1 MSYFILILGGLL
13 SGLAASHTGNPNYH
27 HLDRQA
33 IAPGDRHHKPKILL
47 DNAAASETWIPHVIL
62 YVDTDHV
69 ASATPA
75 YIRTSITS
83 ILVQPT
89 STTPA
94 APPAPPLPH
103 RQLDDAAADPITG
116 VTYSP
121 YNGDGTCRTAS
132 QVYADFQRLS
142 LLNVDLVR
150 IYGVDCNQVAAVV
163 PAAHSI
169 GVKLFLGI
177 FDLNDLDS
185 QVWTLVSAIEQ
196 FSEEGWGIVDTISV
210 GNELVNNGQAT
221 AGQVIGAVTA
231 ARDMLRSAGYA
242 GPVVTVDTFL
252 AVEREPG
259 LCDAGDYCAVN
270 VHPFFD
276 SATTAEGAG
285 VFVLRK
291 VMDVKEVLADPSKR
305 VVVTESGWP
314 WQGMANGAAVPGRS
328 EQKVALESIKQAWRD
343 SQWGGLYLFTA
354 FDDSWKVAEPVTF
367 YAEQFWGME

>member
-1 MSYFILILGGLL
+1 MGVTQSILFLCLL
-13 SGLAASHTGNPNYH
+13 SGLVASNTGSRHPDQI
-27 HLDRQA
+27 DRQP
-33 IAPGDRHHKPKILL
+33 ISPGGKHHEPKTLL
-47 DNAAASETWIPHVIL
+47 DNFATTQSSIPHVIL
-62 YVDTDHV
+62 NID
-69 ASATPA
+69 ASHASPA
-75 YIRTSITS
+75 IRTTTTS
-83 ILVQPT
+83 LLLLPPT
-89 STTPA
+89 STPSFA
-94 APPAPPLPH
+94 SPPPPLLPH
-103 RQLDDAAADPITG
+103 KNLDTNPLTG

-132 QVYADFQRLS
+132 QVYADFQRLAPLS
-142 LLNVDLVR
+142 VDLVR
-150 IYGVDCNQVAAVV
+150 IYGVDCDQVATVL

-177 FDLNDLDS
+177 FNLNDLEG
-185 QVWTLVSAIEQ
+185 QVWTLVSAVEDA
-196 FSEEGWGIVDTISV
+196 SPPTVGWDIVDTISV

-221 AGQVIGAVTA
+221 AQQVISALRA
-231 ARDMLRSAGYA
+231 AREMLRSAGYL

-276 SATTAEGAG
+276 SQTVAERAG
-285 VFVLRK
+285 EFVVRK
-291 VMDVKEVLADPSKR
+291 VADVKEALADEWKK

-314 WQGMANGAAVPGRS
+314 WQGMANGAAVPGRN
-328 EQKVALESIKQAWRD
+328 EQRIALDSIKQAWRE

-354 FDDSWKVAEPVTF
+354 FDDPWKVAEPGTF